1 MSSDIYAIKQI
12 TDNPI
17 KLHFTNCNYL
27 GEIHEELKQ
36 KFGFHE
42 LYGANWDA
50 LFDLMRD
57 VFSGNKEY
65 RVEIYGYYSMK
76 KDLQNECKTMLSVF
90 DSIHNEKP
98 GFTYKI
104 ID

>member
-1 MSSDIYAIKQI
+1 MSNDIYAIKRI
-12 TDNPI
+12 IDIPI
-17 KLHFTNCNYL
+17 KLYFTNCNYL

-36 KFGFHE
+36 KFGFHGF
-42 LYGANWDA
+42 YGANWDA

-57 VFSGNKEY
+57 VFSENKDY
-65 RVEIYGYYSMK
+65 MVKIHGYYSMK

-90 DSIHNEKP
+90 DAIHDEKP
-98 GFTYKI
+98 KFTYEI